1 MGESHDRISKDYT
14 ACKCHEN
21 MHVYRKLGNLLPFRL
36 HERGSW
42 WDVVQKAGLR
52 CMIEGGELEAPWMN
66 EQFLSCFA
74 DGGEHFVSDA
84 IG

>member
-1 MGESHDRISKDYT
+1 
-14 ACKCHEN
+14 
-21 MHVYRKLGNLLPFRL
+21 
-36 HERGSW
+36 
-42 WDVVQKAGLR
+42 
-52 CMIEGGELEAPWMN
+52 MIEGGELEAPWMN